1 MLNYQLEGHIW
12 LRGLEHFIPRPTSVL
27 LRTSKSCRFQ
37 LLCVIWALG
46 NISSAG
52 GCSIQISIAPWALE
66 MERYKNARVLKE
78 LIWDNQIEEE
88 DRRNSLKDVKLV
100 YPSLQ
105 AWRIFSLWTFALF
118 NAMNMWHFLQISQH
132 VNPCSLPKLAGYFRM
147 EEISIRKMF
156 LQKVCTGVCWCHCRF
171 DRRQTASPR
180 APATQKPSHQHS
192 QPRQPTYQQTTG
204 AQGSQTSQNFWIYLF
219 VKESKGF
226 EKWNG
231 SLSFLHL
238 LFCFWGKTLSI
249 SFQTLKL
256 TIGWDF
262 LKSLNLFGHLT
273 RTAISRD
280 IQGLSWSVCW
290 PNTHRQAHVSLSLQ
304 KLKAIN
310 SG

>member
-12 LRGLEHFIPRPTSVL
+12 LRGLEHFIPQPTSAL

-105 AWRIFSLWTFALF
+105 AWRIFSLWTFTLF

-132 VNPCSLPKLAGYFRM
+132 VNPCSLPKLARYFQI

-156 LQKVCTGVCWCHCRF
+156 LQKGCTGVCWCHCRF
-171 DRRQTASPR
+171 DRQQTASPR
-180 APATQKPSHQHS
+180 APATQKPSRQHS

-204 AQGSQTSQNFWIYLF
+204 AQGSQTSQNFWIHLF
-219 VKESKGF
+219 VNQKVLRSEMD
-226 EKWNG
+226 
-231 SLSFLHL
+231 LC
-238 LFCFWGKTLSI
+238 LFFTCCFFFRGKTLSI
-249 SFQTLKL
+249 SFQALKL
-256 TIGWDF
+256 NIGWDF
-262 LKSLNLFGHLT
+262 LKSLKVFGHLT

-290 PNTHRQAHVSLSLQ
+290 PNTHRQARVSVWLQ